1 MTRDNLTTI
10 LALVVAGV
18 WATVAI
24 ASLIIQEYAALTA
37 VTPVMLVVAGF
48 LFGVKGG
55 IHKNGNGKNGNGIG
69 H

>member
-1 MTRDNLTTI
+1 MTKDNLTTL

-55 IHKNGNGKNGNGIG
+55 VSKNGNGNGNGNR
-69 H
+69 